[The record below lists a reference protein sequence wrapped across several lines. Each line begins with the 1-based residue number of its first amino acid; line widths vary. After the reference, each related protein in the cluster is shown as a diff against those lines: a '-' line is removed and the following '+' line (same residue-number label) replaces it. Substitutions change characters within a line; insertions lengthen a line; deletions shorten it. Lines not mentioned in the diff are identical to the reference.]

1 MENKFVIH
9 VNGNE
14 YQITPLQMESV
25 NEKKGFKVETKCEY
39 LFTIV
44 ENDNYWSILDKHVEP
59 LDDLLIQQIGFEI
72 ETNGAIE
79 K

>member
-1 MENKFVIH
+1 MKNKFTIH

-14 YQITPLQMESV
+14 YQVTPVPDSSV
-25 NEKKGFKVETKCEY
+25 NDKEFKIETKCDY
-39 LFTIV
+39 LFTIS
-44 ENDNYWSILDKHVEP
+44 ENDNYWSIVDRNVEP

-72 ETNGAIE
+72 ETNGAME

>member
-14 YQITPLQMESV
+14 YLITQLSTASV
-25 NEKKGFKVETKCEY
+25 DDKKRFKVETKCEY
-39 LFTIV
+39 LFTIG
-44 ENDNYWSILDKHVEP
+44 EDDNYWSILDKHVEP
-59 LDDLLIQQIGFEI
+59 LDDSLIQLIGFEI
-72 ETNGAIE
+72 EKNAAAE

>member
-14 YQITPLQMESV
+14 YLVTQLPTASV

-39 LFTIV
+39 LFTIG
-44 ENDNYWSILDKHVEP
+44 EDDNYWSILDKHVEP
-59 LDDLLIQQIGFEI
+59 LDDSLIQLIGFEI
-72 ETNGAIE
+72 EKNAAAE